1 MDLAADVLAAVVEG
15 APVGLLATDAAGRI
29 FLCNRVAATLCGVP
43 AAAALGRPLAE
54 AVPALV
60 AGSAG
65 PVTLAGRQV
74 AVEVVTVGAS
84 RVWTLRAVD
93 ARRAG
98 PTLRAARVL
107 VADDNRVSRRVAA
120 ALLARLGLSCEV
132 AADGREAL
140 ARLGDGPFALVLMAC
155 QMPGLDGFAATA
167 AIRGMTEPVRSL
179 PIVALTSSALRDD
192 HERCMQAGMD
202 GVVTRPL
209 TLDGLARTLA
219 RWLGARPVEAIDA
232 AALVELA
239 DELGRAEVQELLVSL
254 LEQVRS
260 TLSQLQ
266 AAEAAGDLAVAGAVA
281 HALLGAAGSLG
292 ATGLAAALREL
303 ERVCRWPAPRRLSEA
318 IRAVEAAAQI
328 AETALG
334 EWLVAPR
341 AG

>member
-1 MDLAADVLAAVVEG
+1 MEPAPDVLAAVVEA
-15 APVGLLATDAAGRI
+15 APVGLLATDDAGRI
-29 FLCNRVAATLCGVP
+29 ILYNRAAAGLCGTP

-54 AVPALV
+54 ALPALA

-65 PVTLAGRQV
+65 PVTLAGKRV
-74 AVEVVTVGAS
+74 AFEVAAVGAA
-84 RVWTLRAVD
+84 RVWTLRPAEPRRD
-93 ARRAG
+93 TPPLRPARI
-98 PTLRAARVL
+98 L
-107 VADDNRVSRRVAA
+107 VADDNRVSRRVAS

-140 ARLGDGPFALVLMAC
+140 ARLADGPFALVLMAC
-155 QMPGLDGFAATA
+155 QMPGLDGFAAAA
-167 AIRGMTEPVRSL
+167 AIRKMAEPVRSL
-179 PIVALTSSALRDD
+179 PIVALTSSTLRDD
-192 HERCMQAGMD
+192 HERCVQAGMD

-209 TLDGLARTLA
+209 TLDTLARGLS

-239 DELGRAEVQELLVSL
+239 EELGRAEVRELLDSL

-266 AAEAAGDLAVAGAVA
+266 AAEAAGDLSAAGAAA

-303 ERVCRWPAPRRLSEA
+303 ERVCRWPAPRRLPEA
-318 IRAVEAAAQI
+318 IRTVEAAAQI
-328 AETALG
+328 AEVALG
-334 EWLVAPR
+334 DWLAEQVPA
-341 AG
+341 